1 MKLDALKADTC
12 IESFKSAINLLRID
26 AVMIWLELIGIDVV
40 RLKIRKFEVVKEN
53 QYVNNKMINMS
64 KR

>member
-12 IESFKSAINLLRID
+12 IESFKSSINLLRID
-26 AVMIWLELIGIDVV
+26 PVMIQLEIIRIYVV
-40 RLKIRKFEVVKEN
+40 RLKMKKLEVVKEN

>member
-1 MKLDALKADTC
+1 MKLDALEADTC
-12 IESFKSAINLLRID
+12 IESFKSSINLLRID
-26 AVMIWLELIGIDVV
+26 PVMIWLELIRIDVV
-40 RLKIRKFEVVKEN
+40 RLKIKKLEVVKEN